1 MLFRS
6 DICDQNGIVHS
17 FLAPIEQIVEEKQKE
32 ENLLLLRQNANTDE
46 YRDEKVKLVIDEHN
60 DRVRKATAAAAADS
74 STPSGGSSPSSQPTQ
89 PASPITIEPV
99 SLVTPNKTLHNE
111 QEVNEYIAG
120 LKQQIMAKLIE
131 GKQAVIIM

>member
-1 MLFRS
+1 
-6 DICDQNGIVHS
+6 
-17 FLAPIEQIVEEKQKE
+17 VEEKQKE